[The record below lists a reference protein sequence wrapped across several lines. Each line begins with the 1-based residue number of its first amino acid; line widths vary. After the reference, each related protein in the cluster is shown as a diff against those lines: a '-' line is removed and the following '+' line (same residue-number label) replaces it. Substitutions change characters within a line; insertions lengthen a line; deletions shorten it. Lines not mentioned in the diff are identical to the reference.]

1 MIDLGFLILRDIPKE
16 LVQLDLLYFPIQGG
30 FRGFSDVPIG
40 PHYVSVKT
48 YNGEMH
54 KGFWCWVKPG
64 ETVVKVYDYEKNIF
78 KDDEPENEAH
88 FKELAKSGA
97 MNRVLIP
104 YTLNNL
110 KDVSLWS
117 QLTTHIRE
125 ENFPPMLHQ
134 EEPMTLPID
143 INPDDIS
150 DWYLNEFKSRFE
162 QAFTDTHGN
171 NIQVFM
177 EEFEY
182 SFLKYISRQS
192 DEDALSRWVHLIQ
205 AIYNAGE
212 RSVEVAPDLF
222 IDFVYVVKNQFD
234 FLKNEDLQPE
244 TVFIAGVNKI
254 IEDMRDVGTKELK
267 ETAKTFETY
276 LNNRGITV

>member
-1 MIDLGFLILRDIPKE
+1 M
-16 LVQLDLLYFPIQGG
+16 VQLDFLYFPIQGG
-30 FRGFSDVPIG
+30 FRGFSEVSPG
-40 PHYVSVKT
+40 PHYVSVKVDE
-48 YNGEMH
+48 EMH
-54 KGFWCWVKPG
+54 EGFWCWVKPG
-64 ETVVKVYDYEKNIF
+64 EAIIKVYDYDNNVF
-78 KDDEPENEAH
+78 KDDELENELH
-88 FKELAKSGA
+88 FQNLATSGA

-104 YTLNNL
+104 FTLNNF
-110 KDVSLWS
+110 KSAALWMK
-117 QLTTHIRE
+117 LTTNIRE
-125 ENFPPMLHQ
+125 DHFPPMLHQ
-134 EEPMTLPID
+134 EVPMTLPID
-143 INPDDIS
+143 INPDDVS

-171 NIQVFM
+171 NIQAFM

-182 SFLKYISRQS
+182 SFLKYISHQS
-192 DEDALSRWVHLIQ
+192 DEDALNRWAHLLQ
-205 AIYNAGE
+205 AIYSAGE
-212 RSVEVAPDLF
+212 RSVEVTPDLF

>member
-1 MIDLGFLILRDIPKE
+1 M
-16 LVQLDLLYFPIQGG
+16 VQLDLSYFPIQGG

-40 PHYVSVKT
+40 PHYVSIKT

-64 ETVVKVYDYEKNIF
+64 EAIVKVYDYENNVF
-78 KDDEPENEAH
+78 KDDKPENDAH
-88 FKELAKSGA
+88 FKKLATSGA

-104 YTLNNL
+104 FTLNNFKL
-110 KDVSLWS
+110 ISQWKKLSKD
-117 QLTTHIRE
+117 IRSSF
-125 ENFPPMLHQ
+125 FPPVLHQ
-134 EEPMTLPID
+134 EVPMTLPID
-143 INPDDIS
+143 INPDDVS

-171 NIQVFM
+171 NIQAFM

-182 SFLKYISRQS
+182 SFLKYISHQS
-192 DEDALSRWVHLIQ
+192 DEDALNRWAHLLQ

-212 RSVEVAPDLF
+212 RSVEAVPDLF
-222 IDFVYVVKNQFD
+222 IGFVYVVKNQFD

-244 TVFIAGVNKI
+244 TIFIAGVNKI

-267 ETAKTFETY
+267 ETAQAFEAY
-276 LNNRGITV
+276 LNNRGIMV